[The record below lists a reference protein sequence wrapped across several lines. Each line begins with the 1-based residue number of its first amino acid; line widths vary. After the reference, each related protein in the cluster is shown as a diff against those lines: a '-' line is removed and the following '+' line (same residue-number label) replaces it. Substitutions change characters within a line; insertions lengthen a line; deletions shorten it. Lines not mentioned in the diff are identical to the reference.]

1 MSSSPSMYS
10 VSLAEPPGT
19 GFVVNEASM
28 YCLAGVSM
36 PVYSNGAA
44 KRVHS
49 AVSGIMMAASATLWL
64 S

>member
-1 MSSSPSMYS
+1 MYS

-28 YCLAGVSM
+28 YCFSGFST
-36 PVYSNGAA
+36 PVYSKGAT

-49 AVSGIMMAASATLWL
+49 VVSGIMMAASATLWL